1 MLWLP
6 SGEMFQVHSANL
18 PGNLSKG
25 GKAHEYDLDASEA
38 VANNAH
44 TRYLQLFAEPW
55 RHIRRGRR
63 DDLQPTG
70 DRQMSKW
77 SKGSVPSESGPRPP
91 DDLPWESLFGRGSVS
106 RRNFIKGVIAT
117 GASVSAISLLAAPAW
132 PRVAA
137 APQARG
143 AVGRLISL
151 QVNGRTRRVDV
162 LPQETLAMTLRYKLG
177 LTGTKLGCDRAECGA
192 CTVMIDGV
200 AHYSCSTLT
209 HRVRGREVTTVEGLE
224 GADGTLH
231 PVQQA
236 FIDELGPQCG
246 FCTPGQVMA
255 GAALLGANP
264 NPTREEARRAM
275 SGNLCRCG
283 AYDHYLNGVMRA
295 AGEVSHA

>member
-1 MLWLP
+1 MSEWP
-6 SGEMFQVHSANL
+6 SL
-18 PGNLSKG
+18 
-25 GKAHEYDLDASEA
+25 
-38 VANNAH
+38 
-44 TRYLQLFAEPW
+44 
-55 RHIRRGRR
+55 
-63 DDLQPTG
+63 
-70 DRQMSKW
+70 
-77 SKGSVPSESGPRPP
+77 
-91 DDLPWESLFGRGSVS
+91 S

-117 GASVSAISLLAAPAW
+117 GASVSAISLLAGSAY

-224 GADGTLH
+224 EPDGTLH

-255 GAALLGANP
+255 AAALLGANP
-264 NPTREEARRAM
+264 NPTRQEARRAM

-295 AGEVSHA
+295 AGEVSRA